1 MGILLRTQQTTQL
14 RMLSSLAPS
23 LLLIGLT
30 ASLPQLPIP
39 ANRPGSVLTTN
50 IIRPGVRGEV
60 SSVRLVEE
68 GDSDSLS
75 GANLLNV
82 LNNRIVTTNNR
93 ASTLPARTRTRVFTT
108 SLGSSSASSN
118 SANDDGSNGPPMPY
132 SFSYNV
138 AGDETQTYMAREEE
152 SDGTTVTGSYSYV
165 DPTGALITV
174 SYTAGVM
181 GYTETR
187 ERQEGYLELRP
198 QSSSS
203 SSKRITSSSSTGST
217 GSGSNR
223 FSSSTSSQGQ
233 QQLTTTLL
241 KKKTVDQDALI
252 AKIIA
257 ALQPQLSTI
266 VDNSIDEFE
275 TVTEEKTVTVEKLPT
290 ITSTFETFSN
300 SQQS

>member
-93 ASTLPARTRTRVFTT
+93 AATLPARTRTRVFTT

-174 SYTAGVM
+174 TYTAGVM

-187 ERQEGYLELRP
+187 DRQEGYLEIRP
-198 QSSSS
+198 SSSSSRVVSSSS
-203 SSKRITSSSSTGST
+203 SSST

-275 TVTEEKTVTVEKLPT
+275 TVTEEKTVTVENLPT

-300 SQQS
+300 SHQS